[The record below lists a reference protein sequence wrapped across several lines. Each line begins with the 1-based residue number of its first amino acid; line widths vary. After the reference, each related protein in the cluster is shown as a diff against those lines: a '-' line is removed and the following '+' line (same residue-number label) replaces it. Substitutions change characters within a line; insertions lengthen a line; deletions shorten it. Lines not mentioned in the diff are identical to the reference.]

1 MSARVRPPQVVHRV
15 RETVRREQMLSGGEA
30 VVVAVSGGPD
40 SIALLHLLRRMREE
54 FGLRLH
60 AVHVNHGLHA
70 VSGAHARFV
79 REVSRAWGI
88 PVTVRRVNVR
98 THARRRRLTLEEAA
112 RALRYAALARIARRV
127 GASHIALGHT
137 ADDQAE
143 TVLLWLLRGAGSD
156 GLAGMPAMR
165 PHDGLR
171 VIRPLLDVRREEI
184 VAYLTAEGLRWRS
197 DPTNRARGPLRNRI
211 RQDLLPRLAGYNP
224 GIKAVLRRLALQ
236 VADDAALLD
245 RLTDDAAR
253 SMVHRAGSKVTI
265 DVEPF
270 RGLPVALQRRV
281 AVRALRD
288 ARGKAP
294 GNIRG
299 LAFVHIER
307 VRLMAAG
314 GRPGERADLPG
325 LRVQRTAGEVAITRS
340 RKRML

>member
-1 MSARVRPPQVVHRV
+1 
-15 RETVRREQMLSGGEA
+15 MLSGGET
-30 VVVAVSGGPD
+30 VIVAVSGGPD

-70 VSGAHARFV
+70 ASEAHARFV
-79 REVSRAWGI
+79 REVSHAWGI
-88 PVTVRRVNVR
+88 PVSVCRVNVR
-98 THARRRRLTLEEAA
+98 TYARRRRQTLEESA
-112 RALRYAALARIARRV
+112 RALRYAALAKIARRV
-127 GASHIALGHT
+127 GASHIAVGHT

-143 TVLLWLLRGAGSD
+143 TVLLWLLRGAGAD
-156 GLAGMPAMR
+156 GLAGMPATR

-171 VIRPLLDVRREEI
+171 VIRPLLEVRRDEI
-184 VAYLTAEGLRWRS
+184 VAYLAAEGLRWRS
-197 DPTNRARGPLRNRI
+197 DPTNRTRGPLRNRI

-253 SMVHRAGSKVTI
+253 AMVHRAGSRVTI
-265 DVEPF
+265 DAEPF
-270 RGLPVALQRRV
+270 RALPVALQRRV
-281 AVRALRD
+281 AYQALRE
-288 ARGKAP
+288 AR

-307 VRLMAAG
+307 IRLMVAG

-325 LRVQRTAGEVAITRS
+325 LRVQRTAGGVAIARF
-340 RKRML
+340 RNRML